1 MVVVRLFGEFEEKRF
16 EVGEDASFP
25 FDYVKETEMFR
36 ISIKSDNYLMI
47 PREAVMYIYYLEQN

>member
-16 EVGEDASFP
+16 EVGEDASFQ